1 MAALKFGRRRV
12 RRPWAV
18 ASALTSFALVAVVF
32 VAGSSAN
39 LAGSTFEGNDGNLAV
54 NTAGNSDWNSLSTA
68 AGSTPQLNIGTEAF
82 SGQQDNSL
90 GQGAKENDSNVTL
103 VQGSIPPQKSDL
115 TRFYEAS
122 ETGSNGH
129 VLLYLAWERT
139 NVLGSANMDFEINKQ
154 GTQCL
159 NSTGPFPVDCTINR
173 STGDL
178 LVTYDFTNGGGTPT
192 IGIRTWNGSSW
203 VTPASGTVVAES
215 AVNSGTVLDTRL
227 PAGSQ
232 SLVANTFGEASIDL
246 TASGVLT
253 PGTCDFGQATTFL
266 KSRSSASF
274 TSEIKDFVHPI
285 ATPISPCASI
295 TIIKHTLNA
304 SGTRSGVNQSF
315 SYTTSGTGLSGFSLN
330 DATGSDVT
338 CSAQQTNCSKKVFTG
353 LGPGSYSVTESDPS
367 PNFLLTDLSCSA
379 SGTGTSVTPNG
390 SSNSTSTASI
400 TLAFGGSVTC
410 TYSNQQQTGAI
421 RVTKLSAKGNAALA
435 GASFTYALLT
445 NGSPGTATAFPSAT
459 NANGTT
465 CVDGLAFGS
474 YRIAES
480 SAPTG
485 YAKDAGTQDVTVSAA
500 GSCTGGGTVATP
512 TNSFVDTPLSTITVG
527 FHSLAGPGVTSATV
541 QCTDEASAAAL
552 PEGDATKTLGNGTST
567 LTPGTYSCTVVVDP

>member
-1 MAALKFGRRRV
+1 MAALKFGKRRV
-12 RRPWAV
+12 RRRWAIGT
-18 ASALTSFALVAVVF
+18 ALFAFALLAVVF

-54 NTAGNSDWNSLSTA
+54 NTAGNNDWNSLSTA

-82 SGQQDNSL
+82 SGQQDNSF
-90 GQGAKENDSNVTL
+90 GQGTKENDSNTTL

-215 AVNSGTVLDTRL
+215 AVNSGTVLDTHL

-246 TASGVLT
+246 TASGILSA
-253 PGTCDFGQATTFL
+253 GSCDFGQATTFL

-285 ATPISPCASI
+285 ATPINPCASI
-295 TIIKHTLNA
+295 TIIKHTLNS

-315 SYTTSGTGLSGFSLN
+315 SYSTSGTGLSGFSLN

-338 CSAQQTNCSKKVFTG
+338 CSAQQTTCSKKVFTA

-367 PNFLLTDLSCSA
+367 PNFALTDLSCTA
-379 SGTGTSVTPNG
+379 SGTGTSASGDETTRV
-390 SSNSTSTASI
+390 STI

-410 TYSNQQQTGAI
+410 TYTNQQQTGAI
-421 RVTKLSAKGNAALA
+421 RVTKLSAKGNAPLA
-435 GASFTYALLT
+435 GAHFTYALLT
-445 NGSPGTATAFPSAT
+445 NGSPGTATAFPNAT
-459 NANGTT
+459 GSDGTT

-480 SAPTG
+480 SAPSG
-485 YAKDAGTQDVTVSAA
+485 YAKDAGTQDVSVSAA

-527 FHSLAGPGVTSATV
+527 FHSLAGTGVTSATV
-541 QCTDEASAAAL
+541 QCTGEDSAAAL
-552 PEGDATKTLGNGTST
+552 PEGDATKTLGDGSST